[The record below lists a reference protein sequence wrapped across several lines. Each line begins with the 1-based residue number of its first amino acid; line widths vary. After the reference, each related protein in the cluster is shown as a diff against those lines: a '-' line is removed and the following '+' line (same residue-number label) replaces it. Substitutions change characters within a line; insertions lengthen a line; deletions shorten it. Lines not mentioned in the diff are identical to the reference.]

1 MKKLITKEIMSELQN
16 IPTLDLL
23 KELVHRL
30 KNNEISFKPIMEKPL
45 EDELNGCHGD
55 IRRGFKIQSNPFLND
70 KIYYPKGFD
79 RILIDSDKLYKIWY
93 KESIPSDPADTS
105 TTLWIKYLEEES
117 EEIALLELIRN
128 FLKYKK

>member
-1 MKKLITKEIMSELQN
+1 MDLQN
-16 IPTLDLL
+16 IATIDLL

-30 KNNEISFKPIMEKPL
+30 ENNEISFKPIMEKPS
-45 EDELNGCHGD
+45 EDELNGYHLD

-70 KIYYPKGFD
+70 TIYYPKGFD
-79 RILIDSDKLYKIWY
+79 RTLIDSNKLYKIWC
-93 KESIPSDPADTS
+93 KESFPSDNADTS

-117 EEIALLELIRN
+117 EEIALLEMIRT

>member
-1 MKKLITKEIMSELQN
+1 MKKVITKEIMSELQN

-30 KNNEISFKPIMEKPL
+30 ENNEISFKPIMEKPS

-79 RILIDSDKLYKIWY
+79 RTLIDSYKLYKIWY
-93 KESIPSDPADTS
+93 KESFPSDNADTS

>member
-1 MKKLITKEIMSELQN
+1 MELQN

-23 KELVHRL
+23 KELLHRL
-30 KNNEISFKPIMEKPL
+30 ENNEISFKPIMEKPSD
-45 EDELNGCHGD
+45 DELNCYHLD

-70 KIYYPKGFD
+70 KVYYPEGFD
-79 RILIDSDKLYKIWY
+79 RTLIDSDKLYKIWY
-93 KESIPSDPADTS
+93 KESFPSDNADTS

-117 EEIALLELIRN
+117 EEIALLEMIRN